1 MSVAEKKKN
10 KGPGFRGFW
19 RDAGVRRLVGY
30 LKPYRSRLAVGILLG
45 VLSGGINALLI
56 ADLQFVTSL
65 VFPAAKAAAGKVPS
79 LVKWFP
85 ALAGLSLDG
94 ALWQVL
100 VICGTIPVL
109 MGLRGVL
116 GYFNSYCMLWV
127 SCRVLDDIRVEAF
140 RSILRQS
147 MEYFNRA
154 RAGELVQLTYAK
166 TAMAQ
171 TSLATVVT
179 DSVKHPI
186 SIVSAIGTML
196 WMDWRFTV
204 ASLVLFPLCIVPVAL
219 ISRKVRQAGKR
230 EEEATGEVM
239 VRMQEAFAGVR
250 VVKTYG
256 REDYEVERFRDAN
269 RSVLNHIMRWRRGVE
284 MGGPLVETIASLGAA
299 AALYWAWSYG
309 DYGTFM
315 GLNGGLLLLYPAFK
329 GLSRLHLTLLKC
341 TTATEEVFAVIDR
354 VPVVRDC
361 ENAVTLPAG
370 SRSVEFR
377 GVDFSYG
384 DGREALRGIS
394 FSVQPGRTC
403 ALVGASG
410 AGKTTILSLLQR
422 LYDVTEGAVL
432 LDGHDVRELS
442 QAFLRSQISVVSQET
457 FLFHD
462 TIEANIRYG
471 RLEASDAEVQEAA
484 KLAFAHEFIELQP
497 KGYQTVIGDKGCL
510 LSGGQQQRI
519 SIARALLKGA
529 PVLLLDEATSALDTE
544 SEKQIQ
550 AALMNLARGR
560 TVIAIAHRLSTI
572 LGADEILVMQG
583 GEVVERGT
591 HAELHAAEGAYRRLH
606 DLQFSDRGGVA

>member
-1 MSVAEKKKN
+1 MSGSTGAKVGLRVFFN
-10 KGPGFRGFW
+10 DP
-19 RDAGVRRLVGY
+19 GVRRLVAY
-30 LKPYRSRLAVGILLG
+30 LRPYRSRLLLG
-45 VLSGGINALLI
+45 IVLGILSGGINALLI

-65 VFPAAKAAAGKVPS
+65 VFPAVKASAGKVPS
-79 LVKWFP
+79 LVRWFP
-85 ALAGLSLDG
+85 ALSGLSLDG

-100 VICGTIPVL
+100 VICGTIPAL
-109 MGLRGVL
+109 MGLRGLL

-140 RSILRQS
+140 RSILGQS
-147 MEYFNRA
+147 MEYFNRVK
-154 RAGELVQLTYAK
+154 AGELVQLTYAK

-179 DSVKHPI
+179 DSIKHPI
-186 SIVSAIGTML
+186 SIVSALGTML
-196 WMDWRFTV
+196 WMDWKFTV
-204 ASLVLFPLCIVPVAL
+204 SSLVLFPLCIVPVAL
-219 ISRKVRQAGKR
+219 ISRRVRQAGKR

-256 REDYEVERFRDAN
+256 REQYEVDRFRDAN

-284 MGGPLVETIASLGAA
+284 MGGPLVETIASFGAA

-354 VPVVRDC
+354 QP
-361 ENAVTLPAG
+361 AVMDRPGATVLGAG
-370 SRSVEFR
+370 GREVEFR
-377 GVDFSYG
+377 DVGFSYV
-384 DGREALRGIS
+384 DGRCALSDVS
-394 FSVQPGRTC
+394 FKVGPGRTC

-410 AGKTTILSLLQR
+410 AGKTTVLSLLQR
-422 LYDVTEGAVL
+422 LYDVSEGAVL

-442 QAFLRSQISVVSQET
+442 QSFLRSQIAVVSQDT

-462 TIEANIRYG
+462 TIAANIRYG
-471 RLEASDAEVQEAA
+471 RLDATDSEVQEAA

-497 KGYQTVIGDKGCL
+497 NGYETIIGDKGCL

-519 SIARALLKGA
+519 AIARALLRGA

-550 AALMNLARGR
+550 AALANLSRGK

-572 LGADEILVMQG
+572 LGADEILVMDG
-583 GEVVERGT
+583 GRVVERGT
-591 HAELHAAEGAYRRLH
+591 HDTLHALGGMYRRLH
-606 DLQFSDRGGVA
+606 DLQFSGTERVA

>member
-1 MSVAEKKKN
+1 
-10 KGPGFRGFW
+10 
-19 RDAGVRRLVGY
+19 
-30 LKPYRSRLAVGILLG
+30 
-45 VLSGGINALLI
+45 
-56 ADLQFVTSL
+56 
-65 VFPAAKAAAGKVPS
+65 
-79 LVKWFP
+79 
-85 ALAGLSLDG
+85 
-94 ALWQVL
+94 
-100 VICGTIPVL
+100 
-109 MGLRGVL
+109 
-116 GYFNSYCMLWV
+116 
-127 SCRVLDDIRVEAF
+127 
-140 RSILRQS
+140 
-147 MEYFNRA
+147 
-154 RAGELVQLTYAK
+154 
-166 TAMAQ
+166 
-171 TSLATVVT
+171 LATVVT

-186 SIVSAIGTML
+186 SILSALGTML
-196 WMDWRFTV
+196 WMDWKFTV

-230 EEEATGEVM
+230 EETATGEVM

-269 RSVLNHIMRWRRGVE
+269 RSVLNYIMRWRRGVE

-354 VPVVRDC
+354 VPTVMDRP
-361 ENAVTLPAG
+361 NALTLPSG
-370 SRSVEFR
+370 GRSVEFS
-377 GVDFSYG
+377 GVGFSYG
-384 DGREALRGIS
+384 DGREALRGVS
-394 FSVQPGRTC
+394 FAVSPGRTC

-410 AGKTTILSLLQR
+410 AGKTTVLSLLQR
-422 LYDVTEGAVL
+422 LYDVTEGSVL

-471 RLEASDAEVQEAA
+471 RLEATDAEVREAA
-484 KLAFAHEFIELQP
+484 KLAFAHEFIELQSN
-497 KGYQTVIGDKGCL
+497 GYQTVIGDKGCL

-550 AALMNLARGR
+550 AALSNLARGR

-572 LGADEILVMQG
+572 LGADEILVMQE

-591 HAELHAAEGAYRRLH
+591 HAELHGAGGAYRRLY
-606 DLQFSDRGGVA
+606 DLQFSDGGGVA

>member
-1 MSVAEKKKN
+1 MSVDDKKKR
-10 KGPGFRGFW
+10 GPGFQGFW
-19 RDAGVRRLVGY
+19 QDAGVRRLAGY
-30 LKPYRSRLAVGILLG
+30 LKPYRSRLALGILLG

-65 VFPAAKAAAGKVPS
+65 VFPATKAAAGKVPS

-109 MGLRGVL
+109 MGLRGLL

-186 SIVSAIGTML
+186 SILSALGTML
-196 WMDWRFTV
+196 WMDWKFTV

-341 TTATEEVFAVIDR
+341 TTATEEVFEVIDR
-354 VPVVRDC
+354 VPAVTDVP
-361 ENAVTLPAG
+361 NALTLPAG
-370 SRSVEFR
+370 GRLVEFR
-377 GVDFSYG
+377 GVGFSYG

-394 FSVQPGRTC
+394 FSVEPGRTC

-422 LYDVTEGAVL
+422 LYDVTEGEVR
-432 LDGHDVRELS
+432 LDGHDIRELS

-471 RLEASDAEVQEAA
+471 RLDATDEEVREAA
-484 KLAFAHEFIELQP
+484 KLAFAHEFIESQP
-497 KGYQTVIGDKGCL
+497 RGYQTVIGDKGCL

-572 LGADEILVMQG
+572 LGADEILVMQE

-591 HAELHAAEGAYRRLH
+591 HAELHAAAGVYRRLH
-606 DLQFSDRGGVA
+606 DLQFSEGAGVA

>member
-1 MSVAEKKKN
+1 MSVADQKKK
-10 KGPGFRGFW
+10 GSGFQGFW
-19 RDAGVRRLVGY
+19 KDAGVRRLVGY
-30 LKPYRSRLAVGILLG
+30 LRPYRARLAVGILLG

-65 VFPAAKAAAGKVPS
+65 VFPATKVAAGKVPS
-79 LVKWFP
+79 LVQWFP
-85 ALAGLSLDG
+85 ALAGLRLDG

-109 MGLRGVL
+109 MGARGLL

-154 RAGELVQLTYAK
+154 RAGELVQLTYTK

-171 TSLATVVT
+171 NALATVVT

-186 SIVSAIGTML
+186 SILSALGTML
-196 WMDWRFTV
+196 WMDWKFTV

-230 EEEATGEVM
+230 EEAATGEVM

-354 VPVVRDC
+354 VPT
-361 ENAVTLPAG
+361 VTDRPDALALPSGA
-370 SRSVEFR
+370 RSVEFS
-377 GVDFSYG
+377 GVGFSYG
-384 DGREALRGIS
+384 DGREALRGVS
-394 FSVQPGRTC
+394 FAVSPGRTC

-410 AGKTTILSLLQR
+410 AGKTTVLSLLQR
-422 LYDVTEGAVL
+422 LYDVTEGSVL

-442 QAFLRSQISVVSQET
+442 QGFLRSQISVVSQET

-471 RLEASDAEVQEAA
+471 RLDATDAEVREAA
-484 KLAFAHEFIELQP
+484 KLAFAHEFIEVQP
-497 KGYQTVIGDKGCL
+497 SGYQTVIGDKGCL

-550 AALMNLARGR
+550 AALLNLARGR

-591 HAELHAAEGAYRRLH
+591 HVELHAAGGAYRRLY
-606 DLQFSDRGGVA
+606 DLQFSDGGGVA

>member
-1 MSVAEKKKN
+1 MSAAEQKKTKRPN
-10 KGPGFRGFW
+10 FQGFW
-19 RDAGVRRLVGY
+19 KDAGVRRLVGY
-30 LKPYRSRLAVGILLG
+30 LRPYRSRLAVGILLG

-65 VFPAAKAAAGKVPS
+65 VFPATKAAAGKVPS
-79 LVKWFP
+79 LVQWFP

-109 MGLRGVL
+109 MGLRGLL

-186 SIVSAIGTML
+186 SILSALGTML
-196 WMDWRFTV
+196 WMDWKFTV

-219 ISRKVRQAGKR
+219 ISRKVRQAGRR

-354 VPVVRDC
+354 VPKVTDKL
-361 ENAVTLPAG
+361 NALTLPAG
-370 SRSVEFR
+370 GRSVEFR
-377 GVDFSYG
+377 EVGFSYG
-384 DGREALRGIS
+384 DGREALRGVS
-394 FSVQPGRTC
+394 FSVSPGRTC

-410 AGKTTILSLLQR
+410 AGKTTVLSLLQR
-422 LYDVTEGAVL
+422 LYDVTEGSIL

-442 QAFLRSQISVVSQET
+442 QGFLRSQISVVSQET

-471 RLEASDAEVQEAA
+471 RLDATDAEVREAA
-484 KLAFAHEFIELQP
+484 KLAFAHEFIESQP
-497 KGYQTVIGDKGCL
+497 DGYRTVIGDKGCL

-550 AALMNLARGR
+550 AALANLARGR

-591 HAELHAAEGAYRRLH
+591 HAELHASGGAYRRLH
-606 DLQFSDRGGVA
+606 DLQFSDGGGVA

>member
-1 MSVAEKKKN
+1 MSAADQKK
-10 KGPGFRGFW
+10 KGPGCRGFW
-19 RDAGVRRLVGY
+19 KDAGVRRLVGY
-30 LKPYRSRLAVGILLG
+30 LRPYRARLAVGILLG

-65 VFPAAKAAAGKVPS
+65 VFPATKAAASKVPS
-79 LVKWFP
+79 LVQWFP

-109 MGLRGVL
+109 MGARGLL

-154 RAGELVQLTYAK
+154 RAGELVQLTYTK

-171 TSLATVVT
+171 NALATVVT

-186 SIVSAIGTML
+186 SILSALGTML
-196 WMDWRFTV
+196 WMDWKFTV

-230 EEEATGEVM
+230 EEAATGEVM

-354 VPVVRDC
+354 VPT
-361 ENAVTLPAG
+361 VTDRPDALALPSG
-370 SRSVEFR
+370 GRSVEFS
-377 GVDFSYG
+377 GVGFSYG
-384 DGREALRGIS
+384 DGREALRGVS
-394 FSVQPGRTC
+394 FAVSPGRTC

-410 AGKTTILSLLQR
+410 AGKTTVLSLLQR
-422 LYDVTEGAVL
+422 LYDVTEGSVL

-442 QAFLRSQISVVSQET
+442 QGFLRSQISVVSQET

-471 RLEASDAEVQEAA
+471 RLDATDAEVREAA
-484 KLAFAHEFIELQP
+484 KLAFAHEFIELQSS
-497 KGYQTVIGDKGCL
+497 GYQTVIGDKGCL

-550 AALMNLARGR
+550 AALLNLARGR

-591 HAELHAAEGAYRRLH
+591 HAELHAAGGAYRRLY
-606 DLQFSDRGGVA
+606 DLQFSDGGGVA